1 MDFAAIYSSMKK
13 KDVAVLAHL
22 RQDGRMSL
30 TSLSRKTGIPHS
42 TLFDKIRSKNLPVQ
56 RHTILLDFE
65 KLGFSTRAYIL
76 LAVDKAQKQE
86 LIAHL
91 NAIDQV
97 NSLFQ
102 INNGWDVMLECVFH
116 DMRSLEAFV
125 DQVEAKFSIK
135 EKQVHYVLD
144 EFKREGFLADPTLAK
159 HVIPEK
165 I

>member
-1 MDFAAIYSSMKK
+1 MDFPAILCNMKK

-42 TLFDKIRSKNLPVQ
+42 TLFDKIRSKNLPVR
-56 RHTILLDFE
+56 RHTVLLDFE

-76 LAVDKAQKQE
+76 LAVEKQQKQE

-91 NAIDQV
+91 TNVEQI
-97 NSLFQ
+97 NCLFQ
-102 INNGWDVMLECVFH
+102 INNGWDLMLECIFR

-125 DQVEAKFSIK
+125 DQLEAKFPIK
-135 EKQVHYVLD
+135 GKQVHYILD
-144 EFKREGFLADPTLAK
+144 EFKREGFLADPALAK
-159 HVIPEK
+159 LMIPEK